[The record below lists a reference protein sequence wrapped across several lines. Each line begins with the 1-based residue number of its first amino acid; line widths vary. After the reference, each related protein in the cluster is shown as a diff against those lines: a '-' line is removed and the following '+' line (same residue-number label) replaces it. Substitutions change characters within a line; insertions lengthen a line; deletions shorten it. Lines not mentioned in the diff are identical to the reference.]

1 MQKVPDIIDFA
12 FPDGSESHTNVLYY
26 RYLTDK
32 IPFLAHSAAQ
42 TGSAISDIWFFGI
55 MIDIY
60 NMRVLRKAFFR

>member
-42 TGSAISDIWFFGI
+42 TGSAISDI
-55 MIDIY
+55 
-60 NMRVLRKAFFR
+60 